1 MVTNR
6 HPAQGTRLTLL
17 RYPLEFE
24 QQERGLFHRLYLLF
38 CLSLCDHFL
47 VIFDIYIRKL
57 FHWASAFLLLL

>member
-1 MVTNR
+1 MSWD
-6 HPAQGTRLTLL
+6 
-17 RYPLEFE
+17 FE